1 MQFEGEHLWI
11 GQVGH
16 IFVLIAFTASL
27 LSTIAFFIAS
37 NKLDNLE
44 KLSWLKFAR
53 ISFVSQSAAVFIVFS
68 SIFYICSHHYIEY
81 LFGYKHT
88 TKELEFKY

>member
-27 LSTIAFFIAS
+27 LSTLSFFTKIQITRKCRH
-37 NKLDNLE
+37 NRLLDKLLVE
-44 KLSWLKFAR
+44 YKFT
-53 ISFVSQSAAVFIVFS
+53 
-68 SIFYICSHHYIEY
+68 
-81 LFGYKHT
+81 KHNYG
-88 TKELEFKY
+88 KK

>member
-37 NKLDNLE
+37 NKQDNLE
-44 KLSWLKFAR
+44 KLTWLKFAR
-53 ISFVSQSAAVFIVFS
+53 ISFVSQSAAVFIIFS
-68 SIFYICSHHYIEY
+68 SIFYIST
-81 LFGYKHT
+81 LFNKLSKPSFT
-88 TKELEFKY
+88 SFQVSI